1 MSRRHF
7 AADELAPW
15 IEVRYDRTQG
25 PGGQNVNK
33 VSTRATLL
41 FDFEACDLLSETQ
54 KDRLRRVL
62 ATRRARDGRLRI
74 VAQAAR
80 TQARNRSAAVERLIE
95 LLAAALYV
103 PRSRKPTRPTAGSR
117 ERRLEGKRRRGQMK
131 NLRQRPTGADAG

>member
-7 AADELAPW
+7 TADELAPW
-15 IEVRYDRTQG
+15 IELRYDRTQG

-54 KDRLRRVL
+54 KDRLRRVV
-62 ATRRARDGRLRI
+62 AARRARDGRLRI

-95 LLAAALYV
+95 LLAAVLYV

-117 ERRLEGKRRRGQMK
+117 ERRLEGKRRRGQTK
-131 NLRQRPTGADAG
+131 SLRQGPTGADAG